1 MGTKS
6 TQTTAVPEYVDQA
19 NQMIAGRLKQ
29 IMGMGDLPYMG
40 PEVAAVN
47 PYEQALAQN
56 VGGMASALGLAAPAG
71 MNMSSMPTVSQ
82 GGVSGYSSYP
92 IREAALQQLQ
102 QSRPEQYQYF
112 SDLTRFDPITGALN
126 EDYEA
131 NLPQIIRAAAAA
143 SGGGDGGGGNGGF
156 YPLTSSSG
164 GGSNT
169 TFSGGG
175 ADNVGNFGTF
185 GDYLGGIG
193 DAIGITDYAS
203 QAAPK
208 VTYAPAPKPKTK
220 PKYTPNYSNGG
231 FDI

>member
-6 TQTTAVPEYVDQA
+6 TQTTKVPEYMDQA
-19 NQMIAGRLKQ
+19 NQMVAGRLKQ

-47 PYEQALAQN
+47 PYEEALAQN
-56 VGGMASALGLAAPAG
+56 VGGMASAFGLAAPAG
-71 MNMSSMPTVSQ
+71 MDMSSMPTVSQ

-112 SDLTRFDPITGALN
+112 SNLTRFDPITGALN

-131 NLPQIIRAAAAA
+131 NLPQIIKAAAAN
-143 SGGGDGGGGNGGF
+143 GGGGGGNGGF
-156 YPLTSSSG
+156 YPAPPSSS

-175 ADNVGNFGTF
+175 ADGVGNFGTF

-193 DAIGITDYAS
+193 DAMESPTTLVRLLH
-203 QAAPK
+203 K
-208 VTYAPAPKPKTK
+208 
-220 PKYTPNYSNGG
+220 
-231 FDI
+231 

>member
-6 TQTTAVPEYVDQA
+6 TQTTKVPEYMDQA
-19 NQMIAGRLKQ
+19 NQMVAGRLKQ

-47 PYEQALAQN
+47 PYEEALAQN
-56 VGGMASALGLAAPAG
+56 VGGMASAFGLAAPAG
-71 MNMSSMPTVSQ
+71 MDMSSMPTVSQ

-112 SDLTRFDPITGALN
+112 SNLTRFDPITGALN

-131 NLPQIIRAAAAA
+131 NLPQIIKAAAAN
-143 SGGGDGGGGNGGF
+143 GGGGGGNGGF
-156 YPLTSSSG
+156 YPAPPSSS

-175 ADNVGNFGTF
+175 ADGVGNFGTF

-193 DAIGITDYAS
+193 DAMGITNYAS
-203 QAAPK
+203 QAAPQ
-208 VTYAPAPKPKTK
+208 VTSTSSSSGGGSNATYEPS
-220 PKYTPNYSNGG
+220 YSSGG
-231 FDI
+231 FLI

>member
-40 PEVAAVN
+40 PEVAAIN
-47 PYEQALAQN
+47 PSEQALAQN
-56 VGGMASALGLAAPAG
+56 VGSMASALGLAAPAG
-71 MNMSSMPTVSQ
+71 MDMSSMPTVSQ

-102 QSRPEQYQYF
+102 QSRPDQYQYF
-112 SDLTRFDPITGALN
+112 SNLTRFDPITGALN

-131 NLPQIIRAAAAA
+131 NLPQIIKAAAAN
-143 SGGGDGGGGNGGF
+143 GGGGNGGF
-156 YPLTSSSG
+156 YPAAPSSS

-175 ADNVGNFGTF
+175 ADNVGNLGTF
-185 GDYLGGIG
+185 GDYWGGIG
-193 DAIGITDYAS
+193 DAIGITDYAGQAAS
-203 QAAPK
+203 QAASQA
-208 VTYAPAPKPKTK
+208 VSAPVPASRSAATST
-220 PKYTPNYSNGG
+220 PKYGTGG
-231 FDI
+231 FYI

>member
-1 MGTKS
+1 MGRSS
-6 TQTTAVPEYVDQA
+6 TQTTAVPEYVDRA
-19 NQMIAGRLKQ
+19 NQMIAGRMQQ

-56 VGGMASALGLAAPAG
+56 VGGMASALGLAAPADLG
-71 MNMSSMPTVSQ
+71 ISSMPTVSQ
-82 GGVSGYSSYP
+82 GGISGYSSYP

-102 QSRPEQYQYF
+102 QSRPEQYQYL
-112 SDLTRFDPITGALN
+112 SNLTRFDPITGALN

-131 NLPQIIRAAAAA
+131 NLPQIIRAAAARA
-143 SGGGDGGGGNGGF
+143 GSDDGGGGGF
-156 YPLTSSSG
+156 PMPSSSS

-203 QAAPK
+203 QAAPAP
-208 VTYAPAPKPKTK
+208 TYTPASKPKT
-220 PKYTPNYSNGG
+220 YTPSYSSGG
-231 FDI
+231 FLV